1 MIKETLDLL
10 RSNDWLIED
19 LDINIAKGLYEM
31 PSNFKELKT
40 NIKRKKLVR
49 NGRQSSVIKIRDSR
63 NKRS

>member
-31 PSNFKELKT
+31 PSSFKEVKT

-49 NGRQSSVIKIRDSR
+49 NGR
-63 NKRS
+63 

>member
-31 PSNFKELKT
+31 PSNFKEDKT

-49 NGRQSSVIKIRDSR
+49 NGR
-63 NKRS
+63 